1 MKNKNILIGIAAVAV
16 VGIGAYL
23 LIGKGSL
30 PSITSPSSQ
39 QTTLKALLAAGI
51 NQTCTFTSQTPESS
65 SSGQVYIGG
74 GKMRGDFTSVTAGK
88 TTESHLVVS
97 NGIAYLWIDQPLQG
111 FRMSFDSMN
120 TKSGMGSGSV
130 DANASVDYKC
140 QPWNAIETKFDL
152 PAGVN
157 FQDMSAMIEQA
168 AKMQAQ
174 TGANAGASAPA
185 AGTAAGASAG
195 TQSYAEQQCAACNM
209 ITDANAKAQCKA
221 SFDCR

>member
-1 MKNKNILIGIAAVAV
+1 MKNKNILIGVAAVAV

-23 LIGKGSL
+23 MMGKGVL
-30 PSITSPSSQ
+30 PSIMSPSSQ
-39 QTTLKALLAAGI
+39 QTTLKALLAAGT
-51 NQTCTFTSQTPESS
+51 NQTCTFTSQTAESS
-65 SSGQVYIGG
+65 SSGEVYIGG
-74 GKMRGDFTSVTAGK
+74 GKMRGDFTSVAAGK
-88 TTESHLVVS
+88 TTMSHLVVS

-120 TKSGMGSGSV
+120 GKNGSSM
-130 DANASVDYKC
+130 DANATTDYKC

-174 TGANAGASAPA
+174 TGANAEVSAPA
-185 AGTAAGASAG
+185 AGTPTGAGASAQ
-195 TQSYAEQQCAACNM
+195 TYAEQQCAACNA
-209 ITDANAKAQCKA
+209 IPDATAKAQCKA